1 MLTITPRDLAD
12 TVISFLLAY
21 LSFDIA
27 LVLVSSCLLARGTKC
42 FIEQYVTC
50 TFGKKR
56 WARPGFEP
64 GTSRTLSENHTPR
77 PTSQL
82 YVLKGRIQPNSDTRM
97 YDLEKQGL
105 GSKNKPYVSCR
116 DRTGDLTRVKGA

>member
-12 TVISFLLAY
+12 TEISFLLSY

-27 LVLVSSCLLARGTKC
+27 LVLVSSWHVGQNVSLNNMLR
-42 FIEQYVTC
+42 VHL
-50 TFGKKR
+50 GKKR